1 MDQAGVCPAL
11 QRSFGGDAPMDRNNR
26 TARQHGF
33 TIVQMIVALAIISI
47 VSTVAVLG
55 VKSSREHFKMQSSA
69 RLFAS
74 YCEKARADSVR
85 RHAASG
91 EEASVEMF
99 GEGTTTYNVTM
110 DYGSGIVETRTF
122 QLDPGI
128 QFSTKAKKVT
138 FDWRGRLLG
147 QAEVFQI
154 ESTYLKDSIPV
165 DVSGSGDVTI
175 WSQYF
180 PDQLIPDVTIS
191 NAPDDVDHS
200 TPSPSPS
207 AQASPSATA
216 SPSPSDG
223 ASPTPTPSPGA
234 SPSPTATPHGNGN
247 NDGNNGNGNNGN
259 NASPTPTATPSASV
273 SPIPQCVMTI
283 SPSTLSLSQS
293 VDAHKIGTATVTMTS
308 ATGVRVL
315 SAAQA
320 GNGNSLILGLSLSR
334 IDGNGSS
341 IITVTTKNGAG
352 NRGDFTVNVTADPAC
367 GTGAKLTVSVS
378 N

>member
-1 MDQAGVCPAL
+1 
-11 QRSFGGDAPMDRNNR
+11 MDRINR
-26 TARQHGF
+26 TASQHGF

-91 EEASVEMF
+91 EEASIEMF

-110 DYGSGIVETRTF
+110 DFGSGVETRTF
-122 QLDPGI
+122 ELDSGI
-128 QFSTKAKKVT
+128 DFGTDPAKVT

-147 QAEVFQI
+147 AAVVFQI
-154 ESTYLKDSIPV
+154 RSKYLDDSIPV

-191 NAPDDVDHS
+191 NAPDDVDH
-200 TPSPSPS
+200 PSPSPS
-207 AQASPSATA
+207 VSPSVQPSPSPGA

-223 ASPTPTPSPGA
+223 ASPTPTPSP
-234 SPSPTATPHGNGN
+234 TATPHGNGN
-247 NDGNNGNGNNGN
+247 GVGPDGNNGNGN
-259 NASPTPTATPSASV
+259 NASPTPTATPSPSPTAT
-273 SPIPQCVMTI
+273 PIPQCVANI
-283 SPSTLSLSQS
+283 SPSSLSLSQND
-293 VDAHKIGTATVTMTS
+293 VLRKTGTAIFTITS
-308 ATGVRVL
+308 ATGVRTI
-315 SAAQA
+315 SAAQPA
-320 GNGNSLILGLSLSR
+320 NGNNLVVGLSLVR
-334 IDGNGSS
+334 LDGSGTSVV
-341 IITVTTKNGAG
+341 TVTTKKGAG
-352 NRGDFTVNVTADPAC
+352 NRGIFLVNVTTDPAC
-367 GTGAKLTVSVS
+367 GSGAKLTVSVS